1 MNKTFKEEQKFRQLW
16 LWGIILV
23 LPILL
28 SIFVLTEHFGN
39 HPMLIDE
46 LIFPLLFAWASV
58 LLFWIVSLRTKI
70 DRDGI
75 TVQFFPFRKK
85 RISWG
90 EVASADVLN
99 YGFVGG
105 YGIRMWTK
113 YGTVYNV
120 SGHMGLALQ
129 LKNGKK
135 VCIGTQRAEELE
147 KFLKG
152 LDLKMDRV

>member
-1 MNKTFKEEQKFRQLW
+1 MTKTFKEEQKFRQLW
-16 LWGIILV
+16 LWGIILG

-28 SIFVLTEHFGN
+28 TIFVLSEHFGD
-39 HPMLIDE
+39 HPMPIDE
-46 LIFPLLFAWASV
+46 LILLLLFAWASV
-58 LLFWIVSLRTKI
+58 LLFWILSLRTKI
-70 DRDGI
+70 DTDGI
-75 TVQFFPFRKK
+75 TIQFFPFRKK
-85 RISWG
+85 RIGWD
-90 EVASADVLN
+90 EVDSAEVLN

>member
-1 MNKTFKEEQKFRQLW
+1 MLNTFKEEQKFRQVW
-16 LWGIILV
+16 LWGIILG

-28 SIFVLTEHFGN
+28 SIFLLSESFGDTPLPTNVLIIG
-39 HPMLIDE
+39 
-46 LIFPLLFAWASV
+46 LLLPWAYV
-58 LLFWIVSLRTKI
+58 LLLWILCLRTKI
-70 DRDGI
+70 DRDAVVI
-75 TVQFFPFRKK
+75 QFFPFRKK
-85 RISWG
+85 RIGWD
-90 EVASADVLN
+90 EVESTEVLN

-105 YGIRMWTK
+105 YGIRMWTR

-147 KFLKG
+147 KFIDSIYKS
-152 LDLKMDRV
+152 KS

>member
-1 MNKTFKEEQKFRQLW
+1 MLNTFKEEQKFRQVW
-16 LWGIILV
+16 LWGIILG

-28 SIFVLTEHFGN
+28 SIFLLSESFGDTPLPTNDLIIVL
-39 HPMLIDE
+39 
-46 LIFPLLFAWASV
+46 LLPWTTV
-58 LLFWIVSLRTKI
+58 LLFWILCLRTEI
-70 DRDGI
+70 NREGI
-75 TVQFFPFRKK
+75 TIQFFPFRKK
-85 RISWG
+85 RIGWDQ
-90 EVASADVLN
+90 VDSAEVLN

-120 SGHMGLALQ
+120 SGKMGLALQ

-135 VCIGTQRAEELE
+135 ICIGTQRAEELE

-152 LDLKMDRV
+152 LDLNMDRV

>member
-1 MNKTFKEEQKFRQLW
+1 MLNTFKEEQKFRQVW
-16 LWGIILV
+16 LWGIILG

-28 SIFVLTEHFGN
+28 SIFLLSESFGDTPLPTN
-39 HPMLIDE
+39 ALI
-46 LIFPLLFAWASV
+46 IGLLLPWSSV
-58 LLFWIVSLRTKI
+58 LLFWILSLRTKI
-70 DRDGI
+70 DRDAVVI
-75 TVQFFPFRKK
+75 QFFPFRKK
-85 RISWG
+85 RIGWD
-90 EVASADVLN
+90 EVESTEVLN

-152 LDLKMDRV
+152 LDLKMERV